1 MFKFT
6 FPKAMSFCIAFS
18 ISFSGQAAIDEIV
31 VTAKTNQNLADVL
44 PTSHVLTSAD
54 ILAQNAID
62 LPNLLDHI
70 SGINITPSGGR
81 GSTTGVFIRGTSIS
95 QTIILIDGIR
105 VGSATL
111 GQAALNSYPLDAI
124 ERIEV
129 IKGPLSAIYG
139 ADAVGGVIQIF
150 TKSHLDGLGIATV
163 TIGSDSLFEYGLT
176 LGAGNEKNGF
186 IISAHAQ
193 DTDGIDHTSLL
204 TDDNDDIDAYE
215 ETSFSLAARTE
226 LSDSTKMKLSI
237 LSTDNTV
244 DIDNPFFGSGLG
256 LINKSKTL
264 SSALNISTYFNDRI
278 TWATTLGLNSDEFSA
293 NGDFPSEFTT
303 DRESLT
309 SELSIE
315 VNKSTRIT
323 LGVDY
328 YNEDIKT
335 GTTIFPTTDRDN
347 KGVFGLFQSDFD
359 KASLVASLRYDDN
372 SAYGNDTNGSIA
384 ANYNFSDDLRVVLS
398 YGTGFVAPSFNFL
411 YFPFFGNADLL
422 PEESES
428 IELSLL
434 GQNND
439 FEWRISAHQTDIKN
453 LFSFDPNTFLAA
465 NIGSAELKG
474 VEFEV
479 SSQVAEWQLYAH
491 LDLLSAKDAN
501 SGDKLDDRAETS
513 LLISAS
519 RDLGNYHLTFDLR
532 AENGRHD
539 LRGTELSSYGLF
551 DLSGSYKFND
561 GLSISAK
568 LENVF
573 DKDYTIN
580 LISLTERYN
589 TTGRQAK
596 LTLRYQF

>member
-1 MFKFT
+1 MFKSIFSRAIP
-6 FPKAMSFCIAFS
+6 FYIASS
-18 ISFSGQAAIDEIV
+18 ISLSAHAAIDEVV
-31 VTAKTNQNLADVL
+31 VTAKTNQTLADVL

-54 ILAQNAID
+54 ILSLNAID
-62 LPNLLDHI
+62 LPDLLDHI
-70 SGINITPSGGR
+70 SGINITPTGGR
-81 GSTTGVFIRGTSIS
+81 GSTTGVFIRGTSTS

-176 LGAGNEKNGF
+176 LGAGNENNGF

-204 TDDNDDIDAYE
+204 TDDNDDLDAYE
-215 ETSFSLAARTE
+215 ETSFSLAARGQ
-226 LSDSTKMKLSI
+226 LSDSTKVKLSI
-237 LSTDNTV
+237 LSTDNKV
-244 DIDNPFFGSGLG
+244 DVDNPFFGSGFG
-256 LINKSKTL
+256 LMNETKTL
-264 SSALNISTYFNDRI
+264 SSALNLSTEFSEQL
-278 TWATTLGLNSDEFSA
+278 TWTTTLGLNNDEFSA
-293 NGDFPSEFTT
+293 NGDFPSVFTT
-303 DRESLT
+303 DRESLA
-309 SELSIE
+309 SELSFK
-315 VNKSTRIT
+315 VSNTTSIT

-328 YNEDIKT
+328 YSEDIET
-335 GTTIFPTTDRDN
+335 GTTTFPTTGRDN
-347 KGVFGLFQSDFD
+347 KGAFGLFQSDFG
-359 KASLVASLRYDDN
+359 KASLVASFRYDDN
-372 SAYGNDTNGSIA
+372 SAYGSDTNGSIA
-384 ANYNFSDDLRVVLS
+384 ANYDFSDDLRLVLS

-411 YFPFFGNADLL
+411 YFPFFGNPDLL
-422 PEESES
+422 AEESDS
-428 IELSLL
+428 LELSLL
-434 GQNND
+434 GQKGNM
-439 FEWRISAHQTDIKN
+439 EWRVSAYKTDIKN

-465 NIGSAELKG
+465 NISSAEIKG

-479 SSQVAEWQLYAH
+479 STQIAEWQLHAN
-491 LDLLSAKDAN
+491 LDLLSAKDAIT
-501 SGDKLDDRAETS
+501 GGKLDDRAETS

-519 RDLGNYHLTFDLR
+519 RELDKFRLSFDLR

-551 DLSGSYKFND
+551 DIRAAYEVND
-561 GLSISAK
+561 DFTISAK
-568 LENVF
+568 MENLF

-580 LISLTERYN
+580 LINETERYN
-589 TTGRQAK
+589 TRGRQAK